1 MFKRPRVIP
10 VLTIMNGGLVKTNK
24 FNKPIYLGD
33 PINAMKIFNEKL
45 VDELVILDIS
55 KDRQLNGPNFQ
66 MLQEIADE
74 AFMPLAYGGGIRNV
88 EDGLRVLKIGFEK
101 LVFNSAIEENPR
113 IIEDL
118 VKLVGG
124 QSIVL
129 SLDYRLKFG
138 LIRLYKNS
146 GKIKTRL
153 SISEII
159 ITYEDL
165 GVGEIIIH
173 SIDRDGTRS
182 GYDVTL
188 LSKIAKETTLPI
200 IALGGCNGLHDI
212 KNLMNHSNV
221 SAFAAGHLF
230 VFYGRR
236 NGVLINFPA
245 ENDFYNEGIYN
256 D

>member
-10 VLTIMNGGLVKTNK
+10 VLTIMNDGLIKTTK

-33 PINAMKIFNEKL
+33 PINAVKIFNEKV

-55 KDRQLNGPNFQ
+55 KDRHLRGPNFQ
-66 MLQEIADE
+66 LLQEIADE
-74 AFMPLAYGGGIRNV
+74 AFMPLAYGGGIRSI
-88 EDGLRVLKIGFEK
+88 EDGLQILKIGFEK
-101 LVFNSAIEENPR
+101 LVFNSMIEENPR
-113 IIEDL
+113 VIEDL
-118 VKLVGG
+118 IGMVGG

-129 SLDYRLKFG
+129 SLDYRTKFG
-138 LIRLYKNS
+138 GSHLYKNS
-146 GKIKTRL
+146 GKIKSRF

-159 ITYEDL
+159 KSYENI

-182 GYDVTL
+182 GYDVSL
-188 LSKIAKETTLPI
+188 LTRISKETTLPV
-200 IALGGCNGLHDI
+200 IALGGCNGLSDI
-212 KNLMNHSNV
+212 KNLMNQSSV

-236 NGVLINFPA
+236 NGVLINFPT
-245 ENDFYNEGIYN
+245 ESDFYKEGIYN

>member
-1 MFKRPRVIP
+1 MFKRPRIIP

-24 FNKPIYLGD
+24 FKKPIYLGD

-55 KDRQLNGPNFQ
+55 KDRQLNGPNVQ
-66 MLQEIADE
+66 LLQEIADE
-74 AFMPLAYGGGIRNV
+74 AFMPLAYGGGIRTV
-88 EDGLRVLKIGFEK
+88 EEGLRILRIGFEK
-101 LVFNSAIEENPR
+101 LVFNTAIEGNPT
-113 IIEDL
+113 IIEEL

-129 SLDYRLKFG
+129 SLDYRVKFG
-138 LIRLYKNS
+138 ITLLYSNS
-146 GKIKTRL
+146 GRIKTRL

-159 ITYEDL
+159 KAYEEL

-182 GYDVTL
+182 GYDITL
-188 LSKIAKETTLPI
+188 LNKIAKETTLPV
-200 IALGGCNGLHDI
+200 IALGGCNGLNDI
-212 KNLMNHSNV
+212 KNLMNQSNV

-245 ENDFYNEGIYN
+245 ESDFYREGIYN

>member
-24 FNKPIYLGD
+24 FKKPIYLGD

-55 KDRQLNGPNFQ
+55 KNRQLNGPNFQ

-88 EDGLRVLKIGFEK
+88 EEGLRVLKIGFEK
-101 LVFNSAIEENPR
+101 LVFNSAIEENPM
-113 IIEDL
+113 IIEEL

-129 SLDYRLKFG
+129 SLDYRIKLGTTFF
-138 LIRLYKNS
+138 YKNS

-159 ITYEDL
+159 ETYENL

-173 SIDRDGTRS
+173 SIDRDGTRI
-182 GYDVTL
+182 GYDISL
-188 LSKIAKETTLPI
+188 LTKIAKETTLPV
-200 IALGGCNGLHDI
+200 IALGGCNGLNDI
-212 KNLMNHSNV
+212 KNLMNQSKV

-236 NGVLINFPA
+236 N
-245 ENDFYNEGIYN
+245 
-256 D
+256 